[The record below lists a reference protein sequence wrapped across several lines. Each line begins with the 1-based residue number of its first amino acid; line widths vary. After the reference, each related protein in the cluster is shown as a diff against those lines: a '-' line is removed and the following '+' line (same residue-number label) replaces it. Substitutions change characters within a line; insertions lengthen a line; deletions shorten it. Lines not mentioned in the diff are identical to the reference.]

1 MWYCVDNLFLY
12 SIFLNKN
19 ALQNKQPSWLGI
31 SQVLFEQE
39 SAHLAGNKNAA
50 DVHDNLAK

>member
-1 MWYCVDNLFLY
+1 VDIWFLR
-12 SIFLNKN
+12 SVFFNKN

-39 SAHLAGNKNAA
+39 SAHLASNKNAA